1 MAKPVITD
9 KTVIDHAEFN
19 GVTIWRKEGG
29 SIEVSDTNYPSMKA
43 ALQDIADKAG
53 IKLEEGWN
61 TQYMGWYIIQQL
73 NERGNGSTSQQ
84 NVAPKSPGSKEIQAS
99 KQDGELKQNKFAE
112 DKELTKRVEG
122 SSADIAGARV
132 RVYGKA
138 QNRTALGIMHAYMTM
153 YPQAKMDDLKK
164 AFPDSLNPNS
174 GPNVNFVYLEDK
186 GPDPSN
192 SWDWKFFK
200 KEDELLVMGDGRK
213 VGVVN
218 TWTKDSFERLA
229 SWARQYGIVIADFE
243 AVGKGGEKGGFR
255 LEYLNGYVPPKAKKG
270 IPAWIWIII
279 ALLLLGAVA
288 FGIFGRRPSEVK
300 VVEKTV
306 VVHDTLYIQQI
317 EEIEKNF
324 NAAEFVAGKADLSDD
339 AKFVLHDLAKVMQ
352 KNPELKLSLE
362 GHTSAEGDAAFNQ
375 KLSEARAQAAVTFLV
390 EHEGIDA
397 SRLEAVGKG
406 SSQLK
411 NADDPM
417 APENR
422 RTEFVI
428 AE

>member
-1 MAKPVITD
+1 MAIETINDKRSNYFNYNNMAKPVITD
-9 KTVIDHAEFN
+9 KPIIDQAEFN

-43 ALQDIADKAG
+43 ALQDIAAKAG

-61 TQYMGWYIIQQL
+61 TQYTGWYIIQQL
-73 NERGNGSTSQQ
+73 KERGNDGA
-84 NVAPKSPGSKEIQAS
+84 AP
-99 KQDGELKQNKFAE
+99 KQNKFAE
-112 DKELTKRVEG
+112 DKDLTKRVEG

-138 QNRTALGIMHAYMTM
+138 QNRTALGIMHAYMVM
-153 YPQAKMDDLKK
+153 YPQAKMEDLKK

-186 GPDPSN
+186 GPDPAS

-200 KEDELLVMGDGRK
+200 KEDELLSMGDGRK

-218 TWTKDSFERLA
+218 TWTKDSFGRLA
-229 SWARQYGIVIADFE
+229 SWARQYGIIIADFE

-270 IPAWIWIII
+270 VPFWVWIII

-288 FGIFGRRPSEVK
+288 FGIFGRKSSGVK

-306 VVHDTLYIQQI
+306 IVHDTLYVKQI

-324 NAAEFVAGKADLSDD
+324 NAAEFIAGKADLSDD
-339 AKFVLHDLAKVMQ
+339 AKFVLHDLAKVLQ
-352 KNPELKLSLE
+352 NNPQLKLRLE
-362 GHTSAEGDAAFNQ
+362 GHTSAEGNATFNQ
-375 KLSEARAQAAVTFLV
+375 KLSEARAQAAVAFLV
-390 EHEGIDA
+390 EHEGVDA
-397 SRLEAVGKG
+397 SRLEAVGYG
-406 SSQLK
+406 SSQLR
-411 NADDPM
+411 NTDNPS

-422 RTEFVI
+422 RTEFIVV
-428 AE
+428 E

>member
-1 MAKPVITD
+1 MGKYSVT
-9 KTVIDHAEFN
+9 KNEKGGYT
-19 GVTIWRKEGG
+19 VTIDGQVCENAKSGMKQIAEAIGFDYDPSWTTQQFGAKLSKALTETGTSTAAPVGPKTTTKE
-29 SIEVSDTNYPSMKA
+29 EKA
-43 ALQDIADKAG
+43 F
-53 IKLEEGWN
+53 E
-61 TQYMGWYIIQQL
+61 
-73 NERGNGSTSQQ
+73 
-84 NVAPKSPGSKEIQAS
+84 
-99 KQDGELKQNKFAE
+99 
-112 DKELTKRVEG
+112 KRVEG
-122 SSADIAGARV
+122 SAADIAGARV

-138 QNRTALGIMHAYMTM
+138 QNRTALGIMHAYMVM
-153 YPQAKMDDLKK
+153 YPQAKMEDLKK

-200 KEDELLVMGDGRK
+200 KGDELLSMGDGKK

-270 IPAWIWIII
+270 VPAWIWIII
-279 ALLLLGAVA
+279 ALLLLGLLA
-288 FGIFGRRPSEVK
+288 GLLFGRKER
-300 VVEKTV
+300 VVEKVVTETV
-306 VVHDTLYIQQI
+306 VVHDTLYVKQI

-324 NAAEFVAGKADLSDD
+324 NSAEFVAGKADLSDD

-352 KNPELKLSLE
+352 KNPEVKLRLE

-390 EHEGIDA
+390 EHEGVDA
-397 SRLEAVGKG
+397 SRLDAVGYG
-406 SSQLK
+406 SSRLK
-411 NADDPM
+411 NVENPM

-422 RTEFVI
+422 RTEFVVV
-428 AE
+428 E